1 MSAGRTQMA
10 NPPPLR
16 IGHRGAAAEA
26 PENTLAAFARALA
39 RGVDGL
45 ELDVRVT
52 RDGVPV
58 VFHDASLARLAGR
71 RRSLARLPLAAL
83 RTVRIRGEPVPTL
96 AEVLRL
102 VRRRVVVQIE
112 IKPGVPVAPVVRA
125 VRQARAGGH
134 VIFASFSPAVLRTAR
149 ALAPR
154 VPRMWIRERGTPAR
168 LGPRLAALAAA
179 GVSLDHRAIPAAAF
193 VADLHRR
200 GWRVWC
206 WTVND
211 PPAMRRLAAWGVDA
225 ILSDN
230 PALLIATLSPT
241 NGAGRTR

>member
-1 MSAGRTQMA
+1 VAT
-10 NPPPLR
+10 PLC
-16 IGHRGAAAEA
+16 IAHRGASAEA

-39 RGVDGL
+39 LGADGL

-58 VFHDASLARLAGR
+58 VFHDATLTRLTGR
-71 RRSLARLPLAAL
+71 RGAVARRALADLRAA
-83 RTVRIRGEPVPTL
+83 RVRGEPVPTL
-96 AEVLRL
+96 AEVLDL
-102 VRRRVVVQIE
+102 VRRRAVLQIE

-125 VRQARAGGH
+125 VRQSRTGGG
-134 VIFASFSPAVLRTAR
+134 VILASFAVAVLRQAR

-154 VPRMWIRERGTPAR
+154 LPRMWIRERGTPGR
-168 LGPRLAALAAA
+168 LGPRLAAIAAA
-179 GVSLDHRAIPAAAF
+179 GVSLDHRAVSSPAF
-193 VADLHRR
+193 VRALHRG

-211 PPAMRRLAAWGVDA
+211 PSAMRRLAAWGVDA

-230 PALLIATLSPT
+230 PSLLISTLSPC
-241 NGAGRTR
+241 NGAGRTP

>member
-1 MSAGRTQMA
+1 VGH
-10 NPPPLR
+10 PLR

-39 RGVDGL
+39 LGVDGL

-52 RDGVPV
+52 RDGTPV
-58 VFHDASLARLAGR
+58 VFHDATLARLTGR
-71 RRSLARLPLAAL
+71 RGTVARLDLAGLQA
-83 RTVRIRGEPVPTL
+83 VRVRGEPVPTL
-96 AEVLRL
+96 LEVLAQ
-102 VRRRVVVQIE
+102 VRRRAVVQIE
-112 IKPGVPVAPVVRA
+112 IKPGVPVAPVIRA

-134 VIFASFSPAVLRTAR
+134 VILASFAAATLREAR

-154 VPRMWIRERGTPAR
+154 LPRMWIRERGTPEVW
-168 LGPRLAALAAA
+168 GPRLAALDAV
-179 GVSLDHRAIPAAAF
+179 GVSLDHRAIPGPAF

-206 WTVND
+206 WTVNA

-230 PALLIATLSPT
+230 PALLISTLSPT
-241 NGAGRTR
+241 YGGGRTP

>member
-1 MSAGRTQMA
+1 MA
-10 NPPPLR
+10 NSLPLR

-39 RGVDGL
+39 LGVDGL

-52 RDGVPV
+52 RDGIPV
-58 VFHDASLARLAGR
+58 VFHDASLARLTGR
-71 RRSLARLPLAAL
+71 RRAVARLALADL
-83 RTVRIRGEPVPTL
+83 RAVRVRDEPVPTL

-134 VIFASFSPAVLRTAR
+134 VILASFSPAVLRAAR

-154 VPRMWIRERGTPAR
+154 LPRMWIRERGTPAG
-168 LGPRLAALAAA
+168 LGPRLAALGVA
-179 GVSLDHRAIPAAAF
+179 GVSLDHRAIPSAAF

-241 NGAGRTR
+241 NEGRPAALTSP

>member
-1 MSAGRTQMA
+1 MSHQRPQLT
-10 NPPPLR
+10 NSPPLR
-16 IGHRGAAAEA
+16 IAHRGASAEA

-39 RGVDGL
+39 LGADGL

-58 VFHDASLARLAGR
+58 VIHDATLIRLTGRRGTVARLA
-71 RRSLARLPLAAL
+71 LADL
-83 RTVRIRGEPVPTL
+83 RVARVRGEPIPTL
-96 AEVLRL
+96 PEVLAL
-102 VRRRVVVQIE
+102 VRRRAVVQIE

-125 VRQARAGGH
+125 VRQARAGNAA
-134 VIFASFSPAVLRTAR
+134 ILASFAAATLAEAR

-154 VPRMWIRERGTPAR
+154 VARMWIRERGTPGR
-168 LGPRLAALAAA
+168 LHPRLAALAAA
-179 GVSLDHRAIPAAAF
+179 GVSLDHRAIPSPEF
-193 VADLHRR
+193 VAALHRR

-211 PPAMRRLAAWGVDA
+211 PSAMRRLADWGVDA

-230 PALLIATLSPT
+230 PALLISTLSPS
-241 NGAGRTR
+241 NGAGRTP